1 MHLFQS
7 RASICSGPAA
17 AGLDVTAT
25 YASSLESQNQADPNI
40 LWLKRMIPHDLQEMN
55 DIFCPQVFC
64 TQMQAMTAVDTSW
77 QLRLPIL

>member
-1 MHLFQS
+1 
-7 RASICSGPAA
+7 
-17 AGLDVTAT
+17 
-25 YASSLESQNQADPNI
+25 
-40 LWLKRMIPHDLQEMN
+40 MIPHDLQEMN